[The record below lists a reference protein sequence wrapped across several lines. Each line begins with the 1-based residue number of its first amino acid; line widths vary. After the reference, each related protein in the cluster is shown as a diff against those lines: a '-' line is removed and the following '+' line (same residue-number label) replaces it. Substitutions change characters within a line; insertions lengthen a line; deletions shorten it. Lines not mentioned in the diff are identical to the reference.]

1 MEQKLFES
9 KLSYLDNISGIY
21 CIRINKR
28 YYIGSSLN
36 IGQRLVQH
44 RSRMKNGRHEN
55 IFIQNCYSKHGKD
68 KVYYSI
74 IEENTGKNNLLIREK
89 HFIDIFKP
97 DLNCELDPTTQQNCK
112 TTSKEVHQFDLNGNY
127 INSYSSA
134 RQAERDLNIGSVS
147 SAARTD
153 FKSSKY
159 KSAGGFLW
167 SYEKDNPPKYVNNSS
182 KAKIRKVYMYDVNG
196 NQIKSF
202 DSIADAAR
210 EIIKEGDNHDSL
222 CSKISSNCRNAFVYE
237 VYDYHFSYNDLEYLP
252 RHISKRK
259 AHKGT

>member
-1 MEQKLFES
+1 MEYKLFEI
-9 KLSYLDNISGIY
+9 KLNTFKGQSGIY
-21 CIRINKR
+21 RIRIKNR
-28 YYIGSSLN
+28 CYIGSSKDIPSRLADHK
-36 IGQRLVQH
+36 QRLV
-44 RSRMKNGRHEN
+44 SG
-55 IFIQNCYSKHGKD
+55 KHSNPIIGACFNKYGKD
-68 KVYYSI
+68 ECYVSI
-74 IEENTGKNNLLIREK
+74 LEETSIDKLLIREK
-89 HFIDIFKP
+89 HFIDILKP
-97 DLNCELDPTTQQNCK
+97 ELNCELDPTNQQNCI
-112 TTSKEVHQFDLNGNY
+112 TTSKVVYQFDLDGNFISEY
-127 INSYSSA
+127 CSA
-134 RQAERDLNIGSVS
+134 KEAERQLGILAISH
-147 SAARTD
+147 AARTD
-153 FKSSKY
+153 SKSSKY

-167 SYEKDNPPKYVNNSS
+167 SYEKDNPPKYFNGSS
-182 KAKIRKVYMYDVNG
+182 KSKIRKVYMYDVNG